1 MEVTPEAMEAN
12 TQIQVYEDKYR
23 IAYKTI
29 MELIISNFETKNYDS
44 GFQQSVVEQLKIEP
58 AQL

>member
-44 GFQQSVVEQLKIEP
+44 GFQQSVVE
-58 AQL
+58 